1 MRRQNAARSLHR
13 HSTAA
18 MSTAA
23 SAPYLPHM
31 KRDFGTRKYQNAGK
45 ATMNIHAA
53 MSSTASEPC
62 LPYTHNK
69 MGIRTQVWCQRPE
82 GEACRTDTAGRTR
95 RRGSGAGARHIKDP

>member
-1 MRRQNAARSLHR
+1 
-13 HSTAA
+13 
-18 MSTAA
+18 MSIAA

-45 ATMNIHAA
+45 ATIDIHAA

-69 MGIRTQVWCQRPE
+69 MGIRI
-82 GEACRTDTAGRTR
+82 
-95 RRGSGAGARHIKDP
+95 RGWRQAHQGSL